1 MNNGWSETEGA
12 LTRTYTFSD
21 FKQAL
26 AFVNSVGEIAE
37 KLGHHPDL
45 CIRGYK
51 NVVISTTTHDAQN
64 TVTQKDRELTAA
76 IDALSPTW
84 VE

>member
-1 MNNGWSETEGA
+1 MNNGWNETDGA
-12 LTRTYTFSD
+12 LMRTYTFSD

-37 KLGHHPDL
+37 RLGHHPDL
-45 CIRGYK
+45 CIQGYK
-51 NVVISTTTHDAQN
+51 NVSISTTTHDAQN
-64 TVTQKDRELTAA
+64 TVTQKDRELVAA